1 MSYTINLTDG
11 NVFATIS
18 DGTIN
23 TTSSMTLVGKNYAGY
38 GQFVDTNFMHLLE
51 NSSNVTQPPSPITGQ
66 LWWDSGNNLLKAY
79 NGTGFKVISGATA
92 SSSAPAG
99 SSSVAG
105 DLWYNSV
112 NSQLNVY
119 TGSTWLLV
127 GPQFT
132 SGQGVTGAIATTIN
146 DNVGSPH
153 DIIELVVHDEIVG
166 IVSKDASF
174 TPALTISGFTTVRPG
189 ITLATTVGG
198 QAPLFQGV
206 ATNSQLLNSLASG
219 DFMRATANTSTT
231 GSLAILN
238 NTGLTVGAGS
248 NFRATVSGN
257 DVTLRNQTNGGNL
270 SIGVNVGGNTTSTF
284 NMFGANGAIAT
295 TALSLSSAL
304 QFANLSTSQVNS
316 ISSPQIGMTVFNGE
330 TGNVQVY
337 NGTKWANI
345 TLS

>member
-1 MSYTINLTDG
+1 MSYTITLTDG
-11 NVFATIS
+11 EVFATIA

-51 NSSNVTQPPSPITGQ
+51 NSSDVTPPPNPITGQ
-66 LWWDSGNNLLKAY
+66 LWWDSGNSLLKAY
-79 NGTGFKVISGATA
+79 NGSGFKVISGATA
-92 SSSAPAG
+92 SATAPSG

-119 TGSTWLLV
+119 TGASWLLV

-132 SGQGVTGAIATTIN
+132 SGEGVTGAIATTIN

-153 DIIELVVHDEIVG
+153 SIIELLVSDSVVG
-166 IVSKDASF
+166 IISKDATF
-174 TPALTISGFTTVRPG
+174 TPAIAISGFTTVRPG
-189 ITLATTVGG
+189 ITLSTLVGS
-198 QAPLFQGV
+198 QTPLFQGT
-206 ATNSQLLNSLASG
+206 ATNSQALNSLASS

-231 GSLAILN
+231 GSLSVLN
-238 NTGLTVGAGS
+238 NTGLSVGASS
-248 NFRATVSGN
+248 NFRASVSSN
-257 DVTLRNQTNGGNL
+257 DVTLRNQASGGNL
-270 SIGVNVGGNTTSTF
+270 YLGVNVASDTTPTF
-284 NMFGANGAIAT
+284 TMFGANGGIAT
-295 TALSLSSAL
+295 TTLSLSSAI
-304 QFANLSTSQVNS
+304 QFANLTTTQVNA
-316 ISSPQIGMTVFNGE
+316 ISSPQSGMTVYNST

-337 NGTKWANI
+337 NGTKWANV

>member
-11 NVFATIS
+11 ALFATIA

-51 NSSNVTQPPSPITGQ
+51 NSADVTPPPSPITGQ

-112 NSQLNVY
+112 NAQLNVY

-132 SGQGVTGAIATTIN
+132 SGQGTTGAIAETIN
-146 DNVGSPH
+146 DNVGAPH
-153 DIIELVVHDEIVG
+153 DVIQLVVHDMIVG
-166 IVSKDASF
+166 IVSKDATF
-174 TPALTISGFTTVRPG
+174 TPAIALSGFTTIRPG
-189 ITLATTVGG
+189 ITLSTLVGS
-198 QAPLFQGV
+198 QIPLFQGT
-206 ATNSQLLNSLASG
+206 ATNSQALNSLASS

-231 GSLAILN
+231 GSLSILN
-238 NTGLTVGAGS
+238 NTGLSVGAS
-248 NFRATVSGN
+248 SSFRATVSGN
-257 DVTLRNQTNGGNL
+257 DVTLRNQTSGGNL
-270 SIGVNVGGNTTSTF
+270 SIGVNVGGNTSTTF
-284 NMFGANGAIAT
+284 TMFGANGAIAT
-295 TALSLSSAL
+295 TAVNLSSAL
-304 QFANLSTSQVNS
+304 QFANLATSEINA
-316 ISSPQIGMTVFNGE
+316 ISSPRSGMTVFNWE
-330 TGNVQVY
+330 TGNIQVY
-337 NGTKWANI
+337 NGTKWANV
-345 TLS
+345 TLT